1 MADSGQRLIGG
12 SNDRYIA
19 LDGAEIVREFTPPSG
34 WTELRLGVQCGFPD
48 SGVGI
53 TGAQLAIGLCAGPTK
68 SYNSA
73 SPNHFV
79 GITSKHDALG
89 TFARQVSPVNYYD
102 CGTGQAKPTM
112 IQDGAAT
119 FSASAMIGDVPRFD
133 AASTWYR
140 GILTVRFRQS
150 GGKWYIDYGY
160 MNTSFWADF
169 TMEDVWECLEW
180 PLYGAQDISNGG
192 RVVEQGDATGFTV
205 DEGTYGTLDHV
216 NIWWNKSVPKLEVFG
231 IALQRYK

>member
-48 SGVGI
+48 SGAGI

-79 GITSKHDALG
+79 GITNKNDALG
-89 TFARQVSPVNYYD
+89 TFNRQVAPVNYYD
-102 CGTGQAKPTM
+102 GVAGQTQPTM
-112 IQDGAAT
+112 IQDGSAT
-119 FSASAMIGDVPRFD
+119 LTGGSMDMNIPRFD
-133 AASTWYR
+133 VASTWYR
-140 GILTVRFRQS
+140 GIVTVRFRKLA
-150 GGKWYIDYGY
+150 GKWHIDCGY
-160 MNTSFWADF
+160 MNTTFWADF

-180 PLYGAQDISNGG
+180 PLYGFQDISNGA
-192 RVVEQGDATGFTV
+192 RVTEQGDPTGLTV
-205 DEGTYGTLDHV
+205 DEATYGTLDHV